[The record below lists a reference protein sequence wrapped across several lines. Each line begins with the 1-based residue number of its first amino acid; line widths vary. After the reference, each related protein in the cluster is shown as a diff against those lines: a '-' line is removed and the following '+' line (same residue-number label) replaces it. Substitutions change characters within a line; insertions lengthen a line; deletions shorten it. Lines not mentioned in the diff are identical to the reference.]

1 MDKRKKIHVYQYIAG
16 VLLAVYVIMAAALLV
31 QAADLD
37 MFPFLYLI
45 IIAAVFLILGVAF
58 FLMHRKLTTSIIAD
72 VLSLIMIFFC
82 GAGAYYIRQ
91 TTDALAD
98 VTTMGEQTDVF
109 SVYVMKDDPA
119 EKLEDIKGYEI
130 GVVGNVG
137 GEAPDNA
144 DEMDLHGSDNARA
157 RDTDGAG
164 GQGADNADFQ
174 GTDDTKTQEGNN
186 PDADNTA
193 KTVVRLEDT
202 LDSTLDISGYGDMF
216 ALMDALRAGQI
227 GAVILNEAY
236 VGIISEREGY
246 EWVATDIRQLT
257 AVEHVTKPDIQPI
270 VPEVLPET
278 FIMYLSGIDTYGGV
292 SARSRSDVNILAI
305 VNTKTKNVLLLST
318 PRDYYVSFNATGG
331 ARDKLTHAGIYGV
344 DASIDA
350 LEQLYGI
357 QVDYYLRLNFSGFI
371 DIIDALGGIEV
382 YSDYDFTVTPI
393 RTYQKGINQLS
404 GLEALAFAR
413 ERYSFPEGDF
423 QRAKNQMEVIRA
435 VIQKCASSSMLVNY
449 ASVMEAVSG
458 SFETSM
464 TQEQIAS
471 LVKMQ
476 LSDMA
481 QWNVT
486 SYTVDGHSTY
496 AETFSMPGTE
506 LYVIEP
512 DYATVETAKEMIR
525 EIYGDEERYGDESG
539 SE

>member
-1 MDKRKKIHVYQYIAG
+1 MKKLEFQKENKKLNKEQRIGKYIG
-16 VLLAVYVIMAAALLV
+16 YILLLFYIIMSVVLLI
-31 QAADLD
+31 QAADLN
-37 MFPFLYLI
+37 MFPISYLAI
-45 IIAAVFLILGVAF
+45 ISIVFVALGALF
-58 FLMHRKLTTSIIAD
+58 FLMHRKLVTSIIAT
-72 VLSLIMIFFC
+72 VLSLVMIFLC

-91 TTDALAD
+91 TTNVLAD
-98 VTTMGEQTDVF
+98 VTTLGEQTDVV
-109 SVYVMKDDPA
+109 SVYVLKDDSA
-119 EKLEDIKGYEI
+119 QKVEDIKGDDI
-130 GVVGNVG
+130 GIV
-137 GEAPDNA
+137 
-144 DEMDLHGSDNARA
+144 R
-157 RDTDGAG
+157 AG
-164 GQGADNADFQ
+164 GDSDETEQSAAVTNVDEVSSLSVNGLNWES
-174 GTDDTKTQEGNN
+174 TVKTI
-186 PDADNTA
+186 AH
-193 KTVVRLEDT
+193 LEEF
-202 LDSTLDISGYGDMF
+202 LDIALNISTYGDMF
-216 ALMDALRAGQI
+216 ALVDALRAREVR
-227 GAVILNEAY
+227 AVILNEAY

-246 EWVATDIRQLT
+246 EWVATDMRRIT
-257 AVEHVTKPDIQPI
+257 EVEHVIKMDIQPI
-270 VPEVLPET
+270 IPKIVPET
-278 FIMYLSGIDTYGGV
+278 FVMYLSGIDTYGSV
-292 SARSRSDVNILAI
+292 SARSRSDVNILAV

-382 YSDYDFTVTPI
+382 YSDYDFTVAPI
-393 RTYQKGINQLS
+393 RTYQKGMNQLT

-435 VIQKCASSSMLVNY
+435 VIEKCASSSMLVNY

-476 LSDMA
+476 LLDMA
-481 QWNVT
+481 RWNVA
-486 SYTVDGHSTY
+486 SYTVDGHSMY

-512 DYATVETAKEMIR
+512 DYATVETAKEMIWR
-525 EIYGDEERYGDESG
+525 IYNGESLDVTA
-539 SE
+539 E

>member
-1 MDKRKKIHVYQYIAG
+1 V
-16 VLLAVYVIMAAALLV
+16 VLVVYVIMATALLV

-37 MFPFLYLI
+37 MFPFLYLLV
-45 IIAAVFLILGVAF
+45 IAAIFVILGVTF

-72 VLSLIMIFFC
+72 VLSLIMIFLC
-82 GAGAYYIRQ
+82 GAGGYYIRQ
-91 TTDALAD
+91 TTDALAS
-98 VTTMGEQTDVF
+98 VTNVGEQTDVV
-109 SVYVMKDDPA
+109 SVYVMKDDLA
-119 EKLEDIKGYEI
+119 ESMEDIEGYEI
-130 GVVGNVG
+130 GVVG
-137 GEAPDNA
+137 GE
-144 DEMDLHGSDNARA
+144 
-157 RDTDGAG
+157 
-164 GQGADNADFQ
+164 GQA
-174 GTDDTKTQEGNN
+174 
-186 PDADNTA
+186 
-193 KTVVRLEDT
+193 RLETQGVGVTDLYGSNGENASKT
-202 LDSTLDISGYGDMF
+202 IAQLEENLGATLDISPYDDMF
-216 ALMDALRAGQI
+216 ALMDALRAHRV

-236 VGIISEREGY
+236 VGIISDKEGY
-246 EWVATDIRQLT
+246 EWVATDVRQLT
-257 AVEHVTKPDIQPI
+257 TVEHVIKLDIQPI
-270 VPEVLPET
+270 VPKVVPET
-278 FIMYLSGIDTYGGV
+278 FVMYLSGIDTYGGV
-292 SARSRSDVNILAI
+292 SARSRSDVNILAV
-305 VNTKTKNVLLLST
+305 VNTKTRKVLLLST
-318 PRDYYVSFNATGG
+318 PRDYFVSFNATGG
-331 ARDKLTHAGIYGV
+331 VRDKLTHAGIYGV

-357 QVDYYLRLNFSGFI
+357 EVDYYLRLNFSGFI

-393 RTYQKGINQLS
+393 RTYQKGMNQLT

-481 QWNVT
+481 QWDVT
-486 SYTVDGHSTY
+486 SYTVDGHGTY

-512 DYATVETAKEMIR
+512 NYATVETAKEMIR
-525 EIYGDEERYGDESG
+525 GIYEGENVNDGE
-539 SE
+539 